1 MIYSDKQ
8 RRISTREMEK
18 LKDALCA
25 AASRASRPA
34 WLRKAEMDAIR
45 SEIARLKAD
54 ITDYDML
61 KAGEIAFAKSFAL
74 ESLPSILV
82 QARVAAGMSQT
93 DLARALGMK
102 PQQVQRYEA
111 SEYQSA
117 NLARLI
123 EVSRVLGVQTE
134 GLFGSEQALLG
145 GVFSWETDDEIEWRR
160 FPIKEM
166 VKRQWFAVPPGE
178 DNVQAVKSYFRRAAG
193 PHLATTFHRKKV
205 RGDTSPN
212 EYALLAWQA
221 RVLERARQRAASE
234 SMADFRLDDRW
245 VRDLVALTR
254 CGDGPREAVALLER
268 HGVVLLTERHL
279 PGTYL
284 DGAAMVD
291 SGGRPVIG
299 LTLRFDRLDNF
310 WFVLFHELGHIFLH
324 VMAGSRYDF
333 FDEDKTMAGDRMELE
348 ADEFALNSLV
358 PAAKWKLCL
367 SKHAMTEESVRLDA
381 EKLGIDA
388 SIIAGRIRRERGDY
402 TVLNSLIGQGRVRS
416 QFAEDADATR

>member
-8 RRISTREMEK
+8 RRISATEIEK
-18 LKDALCA
+18 LKDALDTEA
-25 AASRASRPA
+25 HASAPP

-45 SEIARLKAD
+45 SEIERLAAD
-54 ITDYDML
+54 IADYDML
-61 KAGEIAFAKSFAL
+61 KAGEIAFAKSFTL
-74 ESLPSILV
+74 DRLPSILV
-82 QARVAAGMSQT
+82 QARIAAGMSQT

-111 SEYQSA
+111 SSYQSA

-123 EVSRVLGVQTE
+123 EVSRILGVQTE
-134 GLFGSEQALLG
+134 GLFGSERALLG
-145 GVFSWETDDEIEWRR
+145 GVFSWETADDIEWRR

-166 VKRQWFAVPPGE
+166 VKRHWFAVPPGA
-178 DNVQAVKSYFRRAAG
+178 DDVQALKVYFRTAVG
-193 PHLATTFHRKKV
+193 PHFATALHRKKV

-221 RVLERARQRAASE
+221 RVLERARNRTASE
-234 SMADFRLDDRW
+234 NMPEFRLDDRW
-245 VRDLVALTR
+245 VQELVALTR
-254 CGDGPREAVALLER
+254 CADGPRKAVALLER
-268 HGVVLLTERHL
+268 HGVILLTEKHL

-291 SGGRPVIG
+291 SDGRPVIA

-333 FDEDKTMAGDRMELE
+333 FDEVQTAAGDRLELE
-348 ADEFALNSLV
+348 ADGFALDRLI

-381 EKLGIDA
+381 QKLGIDA
-388 SIIAGRIRRERGDY
+388 SIIAGRIRREMGDY
-402 TVLNSLIGQGRVRS
+402 TVLNNLIGRGGVRS
-416 QFAEDADATR
+416 QFVEDAHATR

>member
-18 LKDALCA
+18 LRDALDSV
-25 AASRASRPA
+25 ASRAAAPA
-34 WLRKAEMDAIR
+34 WLRKAETDALR
-45 SEIARLKAD
+45 SEIEKLEAD
-54 ITDYDML
+54 INDYDML
-61 KAGEIAFAKSFAL
+61 KAGEIPFAKSFAL
-74 ESLPSILV
+74 ERLPSMLV
-82 QARVAAGMSQT
+82 QARIASGMSQT
-93 DLARALGMK
+93 DLAKALGMK

-145 GVFSWETDDEIEWRR
+145 GVFSWETDDDIEWRR
-160 FPIKEM
+160 FPIREM
-166 VKRQWFAVPPGE
+166 VKRHWFAVKPGE
-178 DNVQAVKSYFRRAAG
+178 DDLQALKAYFRSAVE
-193 PHLATTFHRKKV
+193 PHFATALHRKKV

-221 RVLERARQRAASE
+221 RVLERARQRTANGRIAT
-234 SMADFRLDDRW
+234 FRLDDRW
-245 VRDLVALTR
+245 VRELVALTR
-254 CGDGPREAVALLER
+254 CGDGPRKAVALLER
-268 HGVVLLTERHL
+268 HGVILLTERHL

-291 SGGRPVIG
+291 SEGRPVIA

-333 FDEDKTMAGDRMELE
+333 FDEDETVAGDRMELE
-348 ADEFALNSLV
+348 ADEFALQSLI

-381 EKLGIDA
+381 QNLGIDA
-388 SIIAGRIRRERGDY
+388 SIIAGRIRRESGNY
-402 TVLNSLIGQGRVRS
+402 TMLNNLIGQGRVRS
-416 QFAEDADATR
+416 QFAENADATR